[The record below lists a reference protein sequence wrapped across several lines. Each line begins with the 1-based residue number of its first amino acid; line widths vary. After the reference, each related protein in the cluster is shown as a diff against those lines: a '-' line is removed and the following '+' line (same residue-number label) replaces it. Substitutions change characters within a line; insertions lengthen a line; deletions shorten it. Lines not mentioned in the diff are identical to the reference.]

1 MRENNNAPGN
11 RDIGELIALARAND
25 GTAFESLLSL
35 YDPMIKN
42 TVIRYAPQGQE
53 EDARQEALAGFY
65 RAILTF
71 DASQPGVAFGL
82 YAKICVTHAL
92 ISHAREA
99 MRRAKDTAGNMEYD
113 DYVKY
118 HTDDT
123 LDPAQQIIDEE
134 NIRSLQNLI
143 RDNLSDYEYQVWD
156 MYTSGVPTA
165 VVAAK
170 LGRSERSIN
179 NALYRIRRKL
189 RGLLESNGHL
199 T

>member
-35 YDPMIKN
+35 YDPMIKK
-42 TVIRYAPQGQE
+42 E
-53 EDARQEALAGFY
+53 EDARQAALAGFY

-143 RDNLSDYEYQVWD
+143 RDNLSDYEY
-156 MYTSGVPTA
+156 
-165 VVAAK
+165 
-170 LGRSERSIN
+170 
-179 NALYRIRRKL
+179 
-189 RGLLESNGHL
+189 
-199 T
+199 